1 MKGEIKMR
9 SNVRIID
16 ECGCS
21 KWAKAFVK
29 TVLKRVNIQTEEIVI
44 WDMTYKHINLR
55 AEVWDAE
62 LAAETEGEAPGG
74 WVEKYYS
81 IRYYEDAKNVLRLLL
96 SYRFYDNEEV
106 IEETV
111 RPDGSVVRNYSRMY
125 LDEGAYRVF
134 GYWLVPAF
142 ARIKD

>member
-74 WVEKYYS
+74 WVEKRYS
-81 IRYYEDAKNVLRLLL
+81 IRYYKSSGN
-96 SYRFYDNEEV
+96 
-106 IEETV
+106 
-111 RPDGSVVRNYSRMY
+111 
-125 LDEGAYRVF
+125 
-134 GYWLVPAF
+134 
-142 ARIKD
+142 